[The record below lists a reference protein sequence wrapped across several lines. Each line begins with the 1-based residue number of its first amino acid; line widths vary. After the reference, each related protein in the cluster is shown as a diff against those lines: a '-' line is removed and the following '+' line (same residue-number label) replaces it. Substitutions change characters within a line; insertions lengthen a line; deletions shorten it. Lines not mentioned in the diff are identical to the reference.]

1 MNEVTNDSAAAILQ
15 MVPAVYRKYLL
26 TKTRNQT
33 TLNGKQIR
41 NNSLSDSQNI
51 VSNSPGVD
59 EMLRNIAH
67 YNDLQSVLNEDIFGP
82 LQNDSVIIVVQ
93 VSSLNF
99 RSPIFSSNHI
109 NSLLHLMNRSI
120 NASRIY
126 GI

>member
-1 MNEVTNDSAAAILQ
+1 MKKFKLARYGDNAMNEVTNDSAAAILQ

-33 TLNGKQIR
+33 VLNGKQIR
-41 NNSLSDSQNI
+41 NNSLSDNQNI
-51 VSNSPGVD
+51 ANISPGVD

-93 VSSLNF
+93 VRN
-99 RSPIFSSNHI
+99 
-109 NSLLHLMNRSI
+109 
-120 NASRIY
+120 
-126 GI
+126 